1 LFFVIPMEAKT
12 VIGTTDTGGDRAE
25 AQGTPEDRRFV
36 LDNINKRLQLPR
48 PLEDSDIIAERCGVR
63 PLVVSG
69 GGNGGRDWMQLS
81 RKHATATDRGRK
93 RLTIFGGK
101 LTDCTNAGEAVR
113 RAERTRR
120 VVRPVHDAGRLG
132 EAAVP
137 GREALSP

>member
-36 LDNINKRLQLPR
+36 LDNINKRLQFPR

-69 GGNGGRDWMQLS
+69 GGNGGRAWMQLS
-81 RKHATATDRGRK
+81 RKHAIETDRDRK
-93 RLTIFGGK
+93 RLAVFGGK
-101 LTDCTNAGEAVR
+101 LTDCIIVGE
-113 RAERTRR
+113 EIC
-120 VVRPVHDAGRLG
+120 
-132 EAAVP
+132 
-137 GREALSP
+137 